1 LLNRWIAAAAFAATT
16 TAAVA
21 DPGYYVVTPY
31 SNEGIRTLDFRYWT
45 VKAPGQS
52 EVIWPEIGFGYG
64 VNSRWTTE
72 LFISYIGSSQLATRP
87 STVNWQNDYLLTQGD
102 KPYDLALHAQIVSK
116 WDHGSQG
123 AIEFGP
129 VFQTEIGRT
138 QVNANLFFERAF
150 GTPQPTSTQLKYQWQ
165 LRRRLFPGVHFG
177 AQGFGELGTW
187 NHWDASDK
195 QSHRA
200 GPALFANFHFADK
213 SVIQV
218 QAAYLVGKVYAQRAD
233 MFTLRAHYDF

>member
-1 LLNRWIAAAAFAATT
+1 LLNRLIAAAACAVAC

-31 SNEGIRTLDFRYWT
+31 NNEGVRTVDFRYWT
-45 VKAPGQS
+45 VKPKGQS

-72 LFISYIGSSQLATRP
+72 LFISYIGSSQFATRP
-87 STVNWQNDYLLTQGD
+87 SSLNWQNDYLLTQGD
-102 KPYDLALHAQIVSK
+102 KPYDLALHAQIISE
-116 WDHGSQG
+116 WDQGRQGSV
-123 AIEFGP
+123 EFGP
-129 VFQTEIGRT
+129 VFQTEIGQT
-138 QVNANLFFERAF
+138 QVNANVFFERF
-150 GTPQPTSTQLKYQWQ
+150 YGLSQPVPTQLKYQWQ
-165 LRRRLFPGVHFG
+165 LRRRLFPGLHFG

-200 GPALFANFHFADK
+200 GPALFANFRLADK
-213 SVIQV
+213 SVIKV
-218 QAAYLVGKVYAQRAD
+218 QAAYLLGKVYAQRAD
-233 MFTLRAHYDF
+233 MFTLRANYDF